1 MELSYISGNE
11 NPQRFL
17 IFQEVTEKKVHL
29 EKMSYTS
36 RNRSPQKTSYIFS
49 KESLFYIL
57 GNGNHEKTPY
67 ISGKETFLCCR
78 KLFIFEKVTF

>member
-36 RNRSPQKTSYIFS
+36 RNRSPQKTSYIFFKRKS
-49 KESLFYIL
+49 FLYFRKWKPRKNSLYFRKRNFLMLQETFYI
-57 GNGNHEKTPY
+57 
-67 ISGKETFLCCR
+67 
-78 KLFIFEKVTF
+78 

>member
-36 RNRSPQKTSYIFS
+36 RNRSPKKLLIFFQKKVF
-49 KESLFYIL
+49 
-57 GNGNHEKTPY
+57 
-67 ISGKETFLCCR
+67 
-78 KLFIFEKVTF
+78 FIF